1 MLFFLAY
8 IGQLLSQLCVKIVE
22 IFSCSRRHDGQYE
35 IKYKEFK
42 SFAIMFLLLW
52 LFILF
57 EALQSAYFPQS
68 QTGKLRFL
76 DGIYFYFV
84 SFTTIG
90 YGDIT
95 SPMDET
101 MFEIRL
107 YIGLSLMSGVVSS
120 ALEFYQKFS
129 ERRERAARKKKCCCL
144 KQGHVA
150 EFDDSAEERV
160 AVHSHYFQK
169 EFGMETRLKSDQ
181 NMDSDT
187 KNGTEKQT
195 ITV

>member
-1 MLFFLAY
+1 MLFLLAY
-8 IGQLLSQLCVKIVE
+8 IGQLFSQLCITIVE
-22 IFSCSRRHDGQYE
+22 MLSCSRRQNGQHD

-52 LFILF
+52 LFIIF

-68 QTGKLRFL
+68 KTGQLRFL

-101 MFEIRL
+101 MFETRL

-120 ALEFYQKFS
+120 ALEFYQQFS
-129 ERRERAARKKKCCCL
+129 ERRERAARNKKCCCF

-150 EFDDSAEERV
+150 EFDQSAEERV
-160 AVHSHYFQK
+160 VVQNHYFQK
-169 EFGMETRLKSDQ
+169 EFGMETFGNQRRPEYGQWNDKWHW
-181 NMDSDT
+181 
-187 KNGTEKQT
+187 
-195 ITV
+195 